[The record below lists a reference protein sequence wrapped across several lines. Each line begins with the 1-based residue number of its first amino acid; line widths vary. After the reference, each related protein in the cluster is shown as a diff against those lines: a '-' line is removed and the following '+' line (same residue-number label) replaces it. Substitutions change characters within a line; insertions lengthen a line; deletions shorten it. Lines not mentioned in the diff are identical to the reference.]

1 MRPLTGIKVLEFCQV
16 LSGPFCGMLMADL
29 GAEVIKLE
37 RPPLGDSSR
46 YNAPGV
52 DGISG
57 SYSYRNKGKKSVL
70 MDLADPKQRT
80 LFYEMVKDADV
91 VLENYKPGTLE
102 KYNCGYEDLKRIK
115 PDIILT
121 SLSGFGQTGPNRNRA
136 AYDTLIQAESGLLS
150 VTGTKDGKILSSV
163 GYSITDTIAGYSAFG
178 ATLAAL
184 LGRARTGQGAHVDVS
199 MQDAAVIT
207 MDQVYEKYHIDGEVA
222 GPLGV
227 GNPLAAPFSDYEV
240 KGGKRLVICV
250 TTEPQWEKFCKVTGL
265 EELVHDPR
273 FASRGLRKKNEDE
286 LNTYII
292 PRLKEMDEE
301 TLVAGLDRERVT
313 YGHINNIADVVNSEH
328 FKARHLQAYVTY
340 PDKDVRIPITANSI
354 KMTGM
359 EDQTEYEAY
368 SLGYNTFEILGKYAG
383 EAELHAIYDPVME
396 ESRKAAEDA
405 QIKGGILKKH

>member
-1 MRPLTGIKVLEFCQV
+1 
-16 LSGPFCGMLMADL
+16 
-29 GAEVIKLE
+29 
-37 RPPLGDSSR
+37 
-46 YNAPGV
+46 
-52 DGISG
+52 
-57 SYSYRNKGKKSVL
+57 
-70 MDLADPKQRT
+70 MDLADLQQRS

-91 VLENYKPGTLE
+91 ILENYKPGTLE
-102 KYNCGYEDLKRIK
+102 KYNCGYEDLKKIK

-184 LGRARTGQGAHVDVS
+184 LGRNSTGQGAHVDVS
-199 MQDAAVIT
+199 MQDATVIT
-207 MDQVYEKYHIDGEVA
+207 MDQVYEKYYIDGEIA

-250 TTEPQWEKFCKVTGL
+250 TTEAQWEKFCKVIGM

-273 FASRGLRKKNEDE
+273 FVSRGLRKKNEDE

-301 TLVAGLDRERVT
+301 EVVAGLDRERVT
-313 YGHINNIADVVNSEH
+313 YGHINNLADVVNSEH
-328 FKARHLQAYVTY
+328 FKARNLQAYVTY
-340 PDKDVRIPITANSI
+340 PDKDVSIPITAVQIANDTI
-354 KMTGM
+354 YATATNYLRKMPVTARRFV
-359 EDQTEYEAY
+359 QCR
-368 SLGYNTFEILGKYAG
+368 NVKY
-383 EAELHAIYDPVME
+383 
-396 ESRKAAEDA
+396 RKV
-405 QIKGGILKKH
+405 